1 MFAPTASRKL
11 ISSGTVTLRRPRS
24 TSDTVT
30 RRHGCPRLCILSAT
44 CSCSRPLLR
53 RLSERAVLAAAQAKV
68 AAEGLPLHVAMR
80 TCGRTRSEAV
90 AYYSALGDVQDAR
103 EKAQRARMVRQLAAN
118 AGLIDVPQPPD
129 REVEVAPRMMR
140 SGEDLVSVGRGVRAR
155 GLRRQYRA
163 WNDRA

>member
-1 MFAPTASRKL
+1 
-11 ISSGTVTLRRPRS
+11 
-24 TSDTVT
+24 
-30 RRHGCPRLCILSAT
+30 
-44 CSCSRPLLR
+44 
-53 RLSERAVLAAAQAKV
+53 VLAAAQAKV

-129 REVEVAPRMMR
+129 REVEVAARMIR